1 MTSLDRFSVN
11 SPITVLSALY
21 RFRRRA
27 FHAPATPAPQ
37 RAGQPAALTAWASRA
52 RVRSRPSSSIDSYSG
67 GETRR
72 PVTAAR
78 TGANAALGLSPGPGA
93 STSAAVRAA
102 LIASHV

>member
-1 MTSLDRFSVN
+1 M
-11 SPITVLSALY
+11 
-21 RFRRRA
+21 
-27 FHAPATPAPQ
+27 
-37 RAGQPAALTAWASRA
+37 ALTAWASRA

-78 TGANAALGLSPGPGA
+78 TGANAARGLSPSPAG

-102 LIASHV
+102 WMASAVHG